1 MLPAIVAAIER
12 EGSIGFDRY
21 QELALYGPGGF
32 FEAGAGA
39 GRRSDFLTSAEV
51 GPLFG
56 EVIARALDG
65 WWDELERP
73 EPFVVVEA
81 GAGVGRLARAV
92 LAAEPRCAS
101 ALRYVLVERS
111 PVLRRAQERILTL
124 TDPALSFAGVGDDDE
139 ESDRRRPPP
148 GPIVTSLSELPTG
161 PFVGVVLANELLD
174 NLPVRIAEKNAAG
187 WSEIRVTLTKTG
199 GGDDA
204 LCELSVPLAEE
215 ASAHLDRLVPVP
227 LEPGSRVPIAVA
239 ARNWL
244 RDAGEIVDRGRVV
257 VVDYG
262 ETTATLG
269 RRGGWLRTYRD
280 HDRGADPYLE
290 PGCLDITSDV
300 PLDQLDPLGS
310 PDIDVDQASF
320 LRGHGIEDLVAE
332 GRRIWAERAAIGDL
346 AAMRARSRIGE
357 SEALLDPAGLG
368 GFRVL
373 GWRIGRQL
381 MIPPAGADSGW
392 RGAPGGTLPSR

>member
-12 EGSIGFDRY
+12 EGSIGFHRY

-39 GRRSDFLTSAEV
+39 GRRSDFLTSPEV

-65 WWDELERP
+65 WWDELGRP

-81 GAGVGRLARAV
+81 GAGVGTLARSV
-92 LAAEPRCAS
+92 LAADPRCAG
-101 ALRYVLVERS
+101 AMRYVLVERS

-139 ESDRRRPPP
+139 ESDQRRPPP
-148 GPIVTSLSELPTG
+148 GPIVTSLGELPTG

-174 NLPVRIAEKNAAG
+174 NLPVRIAERTTAG
-187 WSEIRVTLTKTG
+187 WSEVRVTLADSSG
-199 GGDDA
+199 RDGH
-204 LCELSVPLAEE
+204 LSELSVPLDEE
-215 ASAHLDRLVPVP
+215 TCAYLDRLVRVP
-227 LEPGSRVPIAVA
+227 LDPGVRVPIAVA

-244 RDAGEIVDRGRVV
+244 RDAGEIVDHGRVV

-269 RRGGWLRTYRD
+269 RRGGWLRTYRE
-280 HDRGADPYLE
+280 HERGADPYVE
-290 PGCLDITSDV
+290 PGSFDITCDL
-300 PLDQLDPLGS
+300 PLDQLEPLGP
-310 PDIDVDQASF
+310 PDIDMDQASF
-320 LRGHGIEDLVAE
+320 LRGHGIDDLVAE
-332 GRRIWAERAAIGDL
+332 GRRIWTERAATGDL
-346 AAMRARSRIGE
+346 AAIRARSRIGE
-357 SEALLDPAGLG
+357 SEALLDPEGLG
-368 GFRVL
+368 AFRVL
-373 GWRIGRQL
+373 AWRIGRT
-381 MIPPAGADSGW
+381 S
-392 RGAPGGTLPSR
+392 

>member
-39 GRRSDFLTSAEV
+39 GRRSDFLTSPEV

-65 WWDELERP
+65 WWDELDRP
-73 EPFVVVEA
+73 DPFVVVEA
-81 GAGVGRLARAV
+81 GAGVGRLALSV
-92 LAAEPRCAS
+92 LAADPRCAR

-148 GPIVTSLSELPTG
+148 GPIVTSLGELPTG

-174 NLPVRIAEKNAAG
+174 NLPVRIAERAAAG
-187 WSEIRVTLTKTG
+187 WSEIRVTLGDG
-199 GGDDA
+199 GGDGSGVG
-204 LCELSVPLAEE
+204 ELSVPLDDE
-215 ASAHLDRLVPVP
+215 ASAHLDRVVGVP
-227 LEPGSRVPIAVA
+227 LEPGARVPIAAA

-244 RDAGEIVDRGRVV
+244 RDAAEIVDRGRVV

-262 ETTATLG
+262 DTTATLG
-269 RRGGWLRTYRD
+269 SRGGWLRTYRE
-280 HDRGADPYLE
+280 HERGVDPYAE
-290 PGCLDITSDV
+290 PGSFDITSDV
-300 PLDQLDPLGS
+300 PLDQLDPLG
-310 PDIDVDQASF
+310 PLDIDVDQASF
-320 LRGHGIEDLVAE
+320 LRRHGIDDLVAE
-332 GRRIWAERAAIGDL
+332 GRRTWTERAAIGDL
-346 AAMRARSRIGE
+346 AAIRARSRVGE
-357 SEALLDPAGLG
+357 SEALLDPEGLG
-368 GFRVL
+368 AFRVL
-373 GWRIGRQL
+373 GWRVGR
-381 MIPPAGADSGW
+381 G
-392 RGAPGGTLPSR
+392 